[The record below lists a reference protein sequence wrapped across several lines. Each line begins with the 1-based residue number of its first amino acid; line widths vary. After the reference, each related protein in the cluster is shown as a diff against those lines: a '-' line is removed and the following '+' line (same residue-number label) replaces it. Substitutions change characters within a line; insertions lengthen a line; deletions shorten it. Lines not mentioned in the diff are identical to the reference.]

1 MDTPRGNALKTL
13 LLVGVVATGAAALV
27 TGSHHFSKDRIAANE
42 RARLLA
48 SLNSVLDPRLQESG
62 LVPTRI
68 TASDPE
74 LLGTP
79 APIDV
84 FVATEDGR
92 PVAAILAPVAPEGY
106 NAPIRLLVGLSP
118 DGVVTGVR
126 VLGHRETPGLG
137 DLIEIRKSN
146 WIRQFDG
153 RSLGD
158 PPAALWAVDKDDG
171 AFDSI
176 TGATV
181 TPRAV
186 VKALRNALLYFE
198 RHLDELFAEAARA
211 AEAAEAGEP

>member
-198 RHLDELFAEAARA
+198 RHRDELFAEAARA